1 MMTKIT
7 LNKPIYR
14 TALLRSALTDE
25 QIKNRQAEFV
35 ISTESEDTFRTVF
48 RIAGWLLTRYQ
59 LNPIVTYNHRFGG
72 DDPDN
77 VIAISEVFVDGDQL
91 IGRATFESE
100 DVNPKAD
107 KIFKKIIA
115 GTLRMASITAVPT
128 KGHWGDKKLG
138 EDPDVIYFDEQELFE
153 WAIVDIGSNPD
164 AHKRN
169 LDTMAEIRKD
179 IPKNIE
185 TAGEKPV
192 EERKLTM
199 RERQLII
206 NKNKYGNA

>member
-1 MMTKIT
+1 MPEIT

-14 TALLRSALTDE
+14 TAVLRAVLTEE
-25 QIKNRQAEFV
+25 QIEKRQAEFV
-35 ISTESEDTFRTVF
+35 ISTESADTFGTVF
-48 RIAGWLLTRYQ
+48 RIGGWVLDRYE
-59 LNPIVTYNHRFGG
+59 LNPIVSYNHRFGSEN
-72 DDPDN
+72 PDN
-77 VIAISEVFVDGDQL
+77 IIATSEVFVDGEQL
-91 IGRATFESE
+91 IGRATFETE

-115 GTLRMASITAVPT
+115 GTLRMASITAVPSR
-128 KGHWGDKKLG
+128 GHWGDKKLG
-138 EDPDVIYFDEQELFE
+138 EDPDLIYFDEQELFE

-169 LDTMAEIRKD
+169 LETMAEIRTD

-185 TAGEKPV
+185 LAGEKPA
-192 EERKLTM
+192 EQRKVTM